1 MIMMKGTCR
10 LEKYASIVSRT
21 HDPKLK
27 EGHLMMMIM
36 RLMINMTLMM
46 KMMRKGD
53 TGCFAATIWGIN

>member
-27 EGHLMMMIM
+27 EGHLKMMIM
-36 RLMINMTLMM
+36 RLMMMMRLMIMMTLMKMIIILMM
-46 KMMRKGD
+46 KSD
-53 TGCFAATIWGIN
+53 EEE

>member
-1 MIMMKGTCR
+1 MMMMKGTCR
-10 LEKYASIVSRT
+10 LEKYASMVSRT

-27 EGHLMMMIM
+27 EGHLKMMIM

-46 KMMRKGD
+46 KIMTKSD

>member
-27 EGHLMMMIM
+27 EGHLKMMIV
-36 RLMINMTLMM
+36 RLMIMMTLMKMIIILMM
-46 KMMRKGD
+46 KSDEEER
-53 TGCFAATIWGIN
+53 